1 MKLRFFNYP
10 LVLLVLLG
18 FIWGC
23 GYSLSRYALT
33 HGVPP
38 LGYAFWQTLGP
49 ALLLGVTGGFRRGG
63 RLRNPA
69 DWRFFLI
76 CGLAGIAIP
85 NTNMYFL
92 APHLPAGMLAV
103 LVNTVPLI
111 IYPMAIF
118 LGLERFESCRFSA
131 VLLGVFGLMSLVT
144 APLSVNVYTLAAL
157 LTPLAFAACS
167 LYIANLGK
175 QAPEA
180 HESACGMLLAATL
193 LLLPLVLS
201 THSFYPL
208 SVFPDTVQSVVLLEI
223 LLSTIGYVLF
233 FRLIRL
239 AGPVFYSLVGGVVA
253 LTGIFWGRIL
263 FDERLTL
270 RETLACAC
278 ITGAVFLLSWRQSR
292 LIKGEAT

>member
-1 MKLRFFNYP
+1 MKLRFIDYP
-10 LVLLVLLG
+10 LFLLLLLG

-33 HGVPP
+33 HGVSP

-49 ALLLGVTGGFRRGG
+49 ALLLGITGGFRRGG

-69 DWRFFLI
+69 DWRFFLV

-118 LGLERFESCRFSA
+118 LGMERFDSLRFLA
-131 VLLGVFGLMSLVT
+131 VVLGVFGVMSLVT
-144 APLSVNVYTLAAL
+144 APLSVNMYTLAAL

-167 LYIANLGK
+167 LYIASLGK
-175 QAPEA
+175 HAPMA
-180 HESACGMLLAATL
+180 QESACGMLLAATL

-201 THSFYPL
+201 THSYYSL
-208 SVFPDTVQSVVLLEI
+208 SVFPNAVQSVVLLEI
-223 LLSTIGYVLF
+223 LLSTMGYVLF

-253 LTGIFWGRIL
+253 LTGIFWGRVL

-278 ITGAVFLLSWRQSR
+278 ITGAVFLVSWRQSR
-292 LIKGEAT
+292 LIKEAC